1 MGSFLLTTGSITY
14 AIKGRDLLR
23 KMGYKARIERRTT
36 GTGSNGCGY
45 NILVDGDIKA
55 AEVILRDAGIKIL
68 QINKI

>member
-23 KMGYKARIERRTT
+23 KMGYKASIERRTA
-36 GTGSNGCGY
+36 GAGSNGCGY
-45 NILVDGDIKA
+45 NIILNGDIKA
-55 AEVILRDAGIKIL
+55 AEVILRDAGVKIL

>member
-23 KMGYKARIERRTT
+23 KMGYKAKIERRTA

-45 NILVDGDIKA
+45 NILVEGDIKA
-55 AEVILRDAGIKIL
+55 AETILRDAGVKIL
-68 QINKI
+68 QINRI